1 MSAVSLIWLL
11 PAAVGVLGAIALIVA
26 SRNAV
31 RSAERLR
38 VSLSRLGE
46 LRMPVRRLGDDVRG
60 LGTTLDELRRRP

>member
-1 MSAVSLIWLL
+1 MSLIWLL
-11 PAAVGVLGAIALIVA
+11 PAAAGVLGALALILA

-46 LRMPVRRLGDDVRG
+46 LRVPVRRLGDDVKG

>member
-1 MSAVSLIWLL
+1 MSLIWLL
-11 PAAVGVLGAIALIVA
+11 PAAIGVLGAIALIVA

-31 RSAERLR
+31 RNAERLR

>member
-1 MSAVSLIWLL
+1 MNAVSLIWLL

-38 VSLSRLGE
+38 VSLSRLRE
-46 LRMPVRRLGDDVRG
+46 LRMPVRRLGDDVSS
-60 LGTTLDELRRRP
+60 LGATLDELRRRP

>member
-1 MSAVSLIWLL
+1 MSLVWLL
-11 PAAVGVLGAIALIVA
+11 PAAIAVGGVIALILA

-31 RSAERLR
+31 RRAERLR

-46 LRMPVRRLGDDVRG
+46 LRGPVRRLGDDVRG

>member
-1 MSAVSLIWLL
+1 MTAVSLIWLL
-11 PAAVGVLGAIALIVA
+11 PAAVGVVGALALILA

-46 LRMPVRRLGDDVRG
+46 LRVPVRRLGDDVRG
-60 LGTTLDELRRRP
+60 LGGTLDELRRRP

>member
-1 MSAVSLIWLL
+1 VAAVSLIWLL
-11 PAAVGVLGAIALIVA
+11 PAAAGVLGALALILA

-46 LRMPVRRLGDDVRG
+46 LRVPVRRLGDDVKG

>member
-1 MSAVSLIWLL
+1 VSLIWLL
-11 PAAVGVLGAIALIVA
+11 PAAIGVGGAIALIVS

-46 LRMPVRRLGDDVRG
+46 LRVPVQRLGQDVRG
-60 LGTTLDELRRRP
+60 LGTTLDELRRTR